1 VTKTAPPPFVDT
13 NVLLYLLSSDVA
25 KADRAEAILAKG
37 VTVGIQVLNEFTNV
51 ARRKMS
57 MPWEEISDV
66 LGLIRQRCTV
76 RPLTL
81 LVHEQ
86 ALLLAS
92 RYGLSWF
99 DALIAAA
106 ALDAGCTQLFS
117 EDMHDGLQMTSALTG
132 DRCSIVNPFM
142 RS

>member
-1 VTKTAPPPFVDT
+1 MSRSAISPFVDT
-13 NVLLYLLSSDVA
+13 NVLLHLLSSDA
-25 KADRAEAILAKG
+25 SKADCAEAILAKG
-37 VTVGIQVLNEFTNV
+37 IIVGVQVLNEFTNV
-51 ARRKMS
+51 ARRKIGMS
-57 MPWEEISDV
+57 WEEISDV

-81 LVHEQ
+81 GVHEQ

-106 ALDAGCTQLFS
+106 AFDAGCVQLLS
-117 EDMHDGLQMTSALTG
+117 EDMQDGLRMISPLNG
-132 DRCSIVNPFM
+132 EICSIANPFAPA
-142 RS
+142 